1 METWIFIE
9 FPITDFQ
16 IEIRSKMTSDG
27 QIVRPFRVCLIDPSC
42 AWSNCR
48 NIKSWFQSNIFKT
61 MRTVLTNYC
70 DTLVLNHVIKVI
82 WWSQDIGFQR
92 EKNFLYHCLWKGYD
106 LSNWCHHKRGFRQEK
121 SMNIN
126 RNQWNSMFLN
136 GFDLAISITLILLNN
151 LQCLQPSLF
160 LDCLLFWLKRESVQP
175 VLF

>member
-1 METWIFIE
+1 MKTWIFIE

-16 IEIRSKMTSDG
+16 IEIRSKMTSNS
-27 QIVRPFRVCLIDPSC
+27 QIIRSFRVCLINPCRSWC
-42 AWSNCR
+42 NCW

-61 MRTVLTNYC
+61 VRTVLTNYC
-70 DTLVLNHVIKVI
+70 DTLVLSHVTKVTWHWI
-82 WWSQDIGFQR
+82 STL
-92 EKNFLYHCLWKGYD
+92 EKKFCIIAFERDMIYQMNVIINGD
-106 LSNWCHHKRGFRQEK
+106 LDKKK
-121 SMNIN
+121 SMNFDQ
-126 RNQWNSMFLN
+126 NQWNSMFLN

>member
-1 METWIFIE
+1 MKTWIFIE

-16 IEIRSKMTSDG
+16 IEIRSKMTSNS
-27 QIVRPFRVCLIDPSC
+27 QIIRSFRVCLINPCC
-42 AWSNCR
+42 AWCNCW

-61 MRTVLTNYC
+61 VRTVLTNYC
-70 DTLVLNHVIKVI
+70 DTLVLSHVTIVTWHWISTLEKSFCIIAFERDMIYQMNVI
-82 WWSQDIGFQR
+82 ING
-92 EKNFLYHCLWKGYD
+92 D
-106 LSNWCHHKRGFRQEK
+106 LDKKK
-121 SMNIN
+121 SMNFDQ
-126 RNQWNSMFLN
+126 NQWNSMFLN